1 MELARKGNM
10 SNQEPDGWATT
21 SPEGEYTG
29 NDDEI
34 ILTRV
39 DCELVED
46 GYRTFPV
53 CLIDPQEL
61 SRLRAI
67 EADRQKEIDELREQV
82 KWWASKWVQI
92 SKKNSENED
101 YLELNALYDFR
112 LELDAAAARV
122 MGK

>member
-1 MELARKGNM
+1 MTKDELIEEWVVAEANSYLYAREK
-10 SNQEPDGWATT
+10 T
-21 SPEGEYTG
+21 
-29 NDDEI
+29 
-34 ILTRV
+34 
-39 DCELVED
+39 VED
-46 GYRTFPV
+46 
-53 CLIDPQEL
+53 C
-61 SRLRAI
+61 LRAI
-67 EADRQKEIDELREQV
+67 ASRMYDHRQKEIDELREQV